1 MKVLNS
7 LAYFVGYYRRRM
19 LIALKIVSLLVLA
32 CIVVYAIIH
41 LAGLSVELKKADIVL
56 WHIC

>member
-19 LIALKIVSLLVLA
+19 LNAMKIISLLALA
-32 CIVVYAIIH
+32 CLVMYAVMH
-41 LAGLSVELKKADIVL
+41 LLGLSAELKKADIVL
-56 WHIC
+56 WRIS

>member
-19 LIALKIVSLLVLA
+19 LNAMKIISLLALA
-32 CIVVYAIIH
+32 FAIIYVVIH
-41 LAGLSVELKKADIVL
+41 LSGLSVEIKKADILL
-56 WHIC
+56 WHIS